1 MTAAAHVQTSAHRR
15 AFSVTV
21 RTLDHRITYPA
32 IGATSAEVHAA
43 ALDRFGGLCSV
54 VVIPK

>member
-1 MTAAAHVQTSAHRR
+1 MMR

-21 RTLDHRITYPA
+21 RTEDQGIHRYPA
-32 IGATSAEVHAA
+32 IGYSSAAVHID

-54 VVIPK
+54 FVKPA